1 MIYPFKHYK
10 NYVGTALASRC
21 NLCANPYIFAHLNI

>member
-10 NYVGTALASRC
+10 NYVGTALAIGATSALTR
-21 NLCANPYIFAHLNI
+21 IFLPI